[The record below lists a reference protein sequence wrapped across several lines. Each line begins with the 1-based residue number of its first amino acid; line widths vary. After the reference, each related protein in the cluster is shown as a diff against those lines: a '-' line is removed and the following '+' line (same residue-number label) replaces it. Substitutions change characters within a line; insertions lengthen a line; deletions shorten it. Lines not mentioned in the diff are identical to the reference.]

1 MLITVY
7 TYIAIFVIFTGL
19 HLYGS
24 YIRRDGLR
32 APTKPVIL
40 LAILGMYLAWV
51 SYKNADPSLFL
62 VYAILTSWLG
72 DVLLIPKGV
81 KWFTI
86 GGICFWISHFLFIC
100 TYWKSGIE
108 FNRINPIII
117 VAIALVYFVAATIT
131 FKYLKK
137 SLPKQLFVLMYLYL
151 LTNGAMNAFAWFRLL
166 SGSCSLASGLA
177 TAIGALCFY
186 ISDSTLFFVRFDKES
201 KFKSHFWPMLTYS
214 LGEFLIVL
222 GLMLLL

>member
-1 MLITVY
+1 MYLVY
-7 TYIAIFVIFTGL
+7 TYAAIFFIFMGL

-24 YIRRDGLR
+24 SIKRDSLR

-40 LAILGMYLAWV
+40 LAILGMYLAWA
-51 SYKNADPSLFL
+51 SFRNADPSPFL
-62 VYAILTSWLG
+62 VFAILTSWVG

-81 KWFTI
+81 KWFTA
-86 GGICFWISHFLFIC
+86 GGISFWISHFLFIYS
-100 TYWKSGIE
+100 YWESGIV
-108 FNRINPIII
+108 FSRINPILI
-117 VAIALVYFVAATIT
+117 AGIALVYFIAATIT

-151 LTNGAMNAFAWFRLL
+151 LTNGAMNSFAWFRLL

-186 ISDSTLFFVRFDKES
+186 ISDSTLFFVRFDKNS
-201 KFKSHFWPMLTYS
+201 RVKTHFWVMLTYS
-214 LGEFLIVL
+214 IGEFLIVL
-222 GLMLLL
+222 GLMLLV